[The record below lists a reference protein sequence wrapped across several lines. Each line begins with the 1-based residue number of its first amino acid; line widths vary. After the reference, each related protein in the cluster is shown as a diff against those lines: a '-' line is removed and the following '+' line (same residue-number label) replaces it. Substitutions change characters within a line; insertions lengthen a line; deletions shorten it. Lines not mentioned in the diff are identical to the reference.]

1 MIDIKKIRDNLDEYK
16 IVIAKKKKNVDVH
29 ALLDLDDQR
38 KNLQKQID
46 DLKFQQKKL
55 GEEKKY
61 EEAKALKGEIQ
72 TIEESYKTVVEQFDT
87 MMLTMPNFI
96 APTVPEG
103 KDDSENVVVKTVG
116 EIPAFNFESK
126 DHMTLMKQFDMVDVE
141 RGVKLA

>member
-1 MIDIKKIRDNLDEYK
+1 MIDIKKIRDNLTEYK
-16 IVIAKKKKNVDVH
+16 IVITKKKKNVDVD
-29 ALLDLDDQR
+29 ALLHLDDQR
-38 KNLQKQID
+38 KNLQKEID
-46 DLKFQQKKL
+46 ELKFQQKKL

-61 EEAKALKGEIQ
+61 EEAKALKTKIQ
-72 TIEESYKTVVEQFDT
+72 MIEESYKVVVEQFDT

-116 EIPAFNFESK
+116 EIPQFNFEAK